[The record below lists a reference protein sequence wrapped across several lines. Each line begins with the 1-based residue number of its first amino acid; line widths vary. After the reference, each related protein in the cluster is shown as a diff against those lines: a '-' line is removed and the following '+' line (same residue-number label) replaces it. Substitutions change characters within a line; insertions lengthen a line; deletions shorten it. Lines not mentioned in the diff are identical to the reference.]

1 MLQGIRNLMDNVATV
16 KKCMVAHVAL
26 VNVINKWLS
35 HEFDNINLVIFFTM
49 HDSTDTRQET

>member
-35 HEFDNINLVIFFTM
+35 HEFDINLVIFFTM